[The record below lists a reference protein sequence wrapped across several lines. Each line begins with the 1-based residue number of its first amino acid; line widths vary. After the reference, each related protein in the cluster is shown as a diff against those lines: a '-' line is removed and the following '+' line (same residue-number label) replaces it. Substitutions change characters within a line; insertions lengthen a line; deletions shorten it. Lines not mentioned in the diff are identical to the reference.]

1 MTTSFDEIVA
11 LAKDR
16 TSAGR
21 RRLAGCFSDAFFVH
35 AVDFSPTEKAMALEI
50 MAALLRDAE
59 LEIRRELAKRF
70 SSEPTVPRSL
80 VVGLAH
86 DVIEV
91 ARPVLQHSP
100 VLHDSDLVSVIE
112 ACGTA
117 HRVAVA
123 NRTQMGT
130 RVADALAQTKEPVV
144 SMTLLQNIAVH
155 LPETTLRE
163 LAAQAMESPEI
174 SHCLALRPEL
184 TPDVAEHIYWIVSQE
199 LRQQIKGRFDFSPAL
214 LDKSLHEVVNR
225 MARRDA
231 DPATRR
237 TMAERL
243 IASGAVNGG
252 FLIELLK
259 GRGLDL
265 FTTLLQELTQL
276 QPEALNILFQPEGLE
291 SFALVCRA
299 LEFGKTETASL
310 IMLVRDRLSGENQFD
325 PSSLAGALATFG
337 RLTVGD
343 AKTVLWQWRSDPDY
357 LISLTTRRMH

>member
-1 MTTSFDEIVA
+1 
-11 LAKDR
+11 
-16 TSAGR
+16 
-21 RRLAGCFSDAFFVH
+21 
-35 AVDFSPTEKAMALEI
+35 
-50 MAALLRDAE
+50 
-59 LEIRRELAKRF
+59 
-70 SSEPTVPRSL
+70 
-80 VVGLAH
+80 
-86 DVIEV
+86 
-91 ARPVLQHSP
+91 
-100 VLHDSDLVSVIE
+100 VIE